1 MMAALEAVRTALAAL
16 PGVTTCKI
24 GMEDSI
30 SPADYPLIRIVPGRI
45 TPGRPYN
52 NREVELSLYFG
63 TPIANSAGLEAVYS
77 ALFALEADIIA
88 AVRVMGGRYLETI
101 TDEDR
106 LPMYKLMVV
115 RAQITAE
122 NPTA

>member
-24 GMEDSI
+24 GMEDNI

-52 NREVELSLYFG
+52 NREVEISLYFG
-63 TPIANSAGLEAVYS
+63 APIANSAGLEAVYS
-77 ALFALEADIIA
+77 ALFDLEAQIL
-88 AVRVMGGRYLETI
+88 AVVRAFGGSYLDTI

-106 LPMYKLMVV
+106 LPMYKLMVI
-115 RAQITAE
+115 RARITAE

>member
-24 GMEDSI
+24 GMEDNI

-45 TPGRPYN
+45 TPGRPYS
-52 NREVELSLYFG
+52 NREVEISLYFG
-63 TPIANSAGLEAVYS
+63 APIANSAGLEAVYA
-77 ALFALEADIIA
+77 ALFALEADVIA
-88 AVRVMGGRYLETI
+88 AVRALGGRYLETI

>member
-1 MMAALEAVRTALAAL
+1 MMAALEAVRDALAAL

-52 NREVELSLYFG
+52 NREVEISLYFG
-63 TPIANSAGLEAVYS
+63 APIANSAGLEAVYA
-77 ALFALEADIIA
+77 ALFAMEADIIA
-88 AVRVMGGRYLETI
+88 AVRALGGRYLETI

-106 LPMYKLMVV
+106 LDTYKLMAV
-115 RAQITAE
+115 RCE
-122 NPTA
+122 VKS

>member
-1 MMAALEAVRTALAAL
+1 MMAALEAVRTALTAL

-45 TPGRPYN
+45 TPGRPYS
-52 NREVELSLYFG
+52 NREVEISLYFG
-63 TPIANSAGLEAVYS
+63 APIANSAGLESVY
-77 ALFALEADIIA
+77 AGLFALEAEILAI
-88 AVRVMGGRYLETI
+88 VRAFGGRYLETI

-122 NPTA
+122 NPTT